1 MTIAETRNLAIEFER
16 RIQQIYPN
24 FNLKEKLTS
33 DVIYS
38 MLNEYQNTYFKTLI
52 LADDQ
57 DKSGTRQQRLV
68 DDSIAVFIKSDY
80 IPTEASTDTYYFDE
94 ITSITPTVTSSI
106 PFGSTNVKIGEVK
119 FFTSINNFLVAVSY
133 NYGGKGYYQW
143 FKIKDGRA
151 VDSLGLIIYGIPEL
165 DAKCPRNSIA
175 SSQSIY
181 VCASDNVKYT
191 CKGDG
196 KTAAPL
202 VKVSDEATDYLD
214 KYTNV
219 FNAPSDYY
227 AYIRSSSVLSKSYKK
242 QDSYD
247 ENSYPIVPNIQVKHN
262 EIVAVFDT
270 IYNSG
275 GIIKNPLLVQHGSK
289 FHVVC
294 DRYTKI
300 VGLNLQ
306 YYRKPNSFSLTVP
319 CEFPIRCF
327 DDLVQGAVDMYISDY
342 KFKLVSGGSQRRE
355 PQKQTQET
363 EEAK

>member
-1 MTIAETRNLAIEFER
+1 MTKEETRNLAIEFER

-68 DDSIAVFIKSDY
+68 DDSIAMFIKSEY
-80 IPTEASTDTYYFDE
+80 IPGAASGNTYYFDRF
-94 ITSITPTVTSSI
+94 TSSTPTIGSGI
-106 PFGSTNVKIGEVK
+106 PAGATDIQIVEVV
-119 FFTSINNFLVAVSY
+119 FFTSVNKFLVHVSY
-133 NYGGKGYYQW
+133 NYDYKGSLQW
-143 FKIKDGRA
+143 FGFKNGRA
-151 VDSLGLIIYGIPEL
+151 VDSMGIAYFGIPEL
-165 DAKCPRNSIA
+165 SAKYPRNSIA
-175 SSQSIY
+175 SSPDVYI
-181 VCASDNVKYT
+181 CTKDNVKYT
-191 CKGDG
+191 CDGDG
-196 KTAAPL
+196 KTACPL
-202 VKVSDEATDYLD
+202 VKVSSSTIDYSD

-219 FNAPSDYY
+219 FAAPSDYY

-242 QDSYD
+242 SDSYD
-247 ENSYPIVPNIQVKHN
+247 ADSYPVVPNIQVKHD

-275 GIIKNPLLVQHGSK
+275 GIIKNPLLVQHGDK

-327 DDLVQGAVDMYISDY
+327 DDLVQGAVNMYISDY
-342 KFKLVSGGSQRRE
+342 KFKLAGGGSQQRK
-355 PQKQTQET
+355 PQKRET
-363 EEAK
+363 EDAE